1 MYSTKSCNVN
11 LFITM
16 HINKKIDL
24 LIRASRLYCHSM
36 YQTYDPKYYPTIKN
50 VVLNFTNKLFGTKR
64 IESKV
69 KIDIISLFEGDIENR
84 PMWKV
89 YSGIRI
95 LIEFPDTSALE
106 FELLKHPL
114 ISEREDIYYRLA
126 PIPAKA

>member
-1 MYSTKSCNVN
+1 MHVN
-11 LFITM
+11 Q
-16 HINKKIDL
+16 KIDL
-24 LIRASRLYCHSM
+24 LVKSACPYCHNM
-36 YQTYDPKYYPTIKN
+36 YREYDPKYYPTIKN

-69 KIDIISLFEGDIENR
+69 KINIISLFEGDIENR

-106 FELLKHPL
+106 FEPLKHPL
-114 ISEREDIYYRLA
+114 IPEGDIYYKPV